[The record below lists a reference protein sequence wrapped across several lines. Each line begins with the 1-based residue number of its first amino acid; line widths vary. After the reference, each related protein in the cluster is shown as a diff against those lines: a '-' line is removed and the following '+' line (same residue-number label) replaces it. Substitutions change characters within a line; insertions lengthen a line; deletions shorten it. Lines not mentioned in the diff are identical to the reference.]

1 MEKSR
6 KSKKALIIVA
16 IALMAALV
24 VGMGAMTYSKYITTG
39 ASSATATAAKWGFV
53 VTANAQDLFGSDYTK
68 NGATATKVASGGVAV
83 SASESGLTLAPGTSG
98 SMNITVNGTAEV
110 LAQLTFAISQTS
122 LIGIDYTEGE
132 DYYPIKWTLKKNGV
146 AVDGASNAS
155 FADLA
160 SEVANQSSK
169 IAIGGSLSDTYT
181 IEWVWALD
189 DNNDAKDTLIGMQAH
204 YESLED
210 GDDKTNYETILN
222 GVKGEA
228 TVESTLSFTLS
239 VTVKQI
245 QE

>member
-24 VGMGAMTYSKYITTG
+24 VGMGAMTYSRYITTG
-39 ASSATATAAKWGFV
+39 TSGATATAAKWGFV

-68 NGATATKVASGGVAV
+68 DGGDTATKVNGDGVAV
-83 SASESGLTLAPGTSG
+83 NASSATLAPGTSG

-110 LAQLTFAISQTS
+110 LAQLTFDISQTS

-146 AVDGASNAS
+146 AVVGADNVD
-155 FADLA
+155 FATLA
-160 SEVANQSSK
+160 SAVANQSSK
-169 IAIGGSLSDTYT
+169 IAIGWSLSDTYT

-189 DNNDAKDTLIGMQAH
+189 GNDDAKDTLIGMQAH

-239 VTVKQI
+239 VTVEQI